1 MHLGPTT
8 SELYC
13 SMTRIYNI
21 ASFELDAS
29 PKDYKPTNFL
39 NHKHSLRFLLSQS
52 YELKKNIAKKE
63 IVAREL
69 HGTLGVSHSTLNFI
83 SNFSFFTD
91 IFWLMQWKWE
101 SHPSKQIFMF
111 RGKFLGTYSWE
122 NTSTMRVKCLVH
134 IHNRYHTLNTRW
146 TGHYTCNT
154 QCSSNNMS
162 LSVKHVEHGC
172 QHDGKVHKLGVT
184 PP

>member
-1 MHLGPTT
+1 MQASHFKNELMPNAITPGLCCKSNRPFKVKQMVKQKTVPYIDKFFCMHLGPTT

-52 YELKKNIAKKE
+52 YELNKKNIAKKE

-83 SNFSFFTD
+83 SNFSFFAENERVILVNT
-91 IFWLMQWKWE
+91 F
-101 SHPSKQIFMF
+101 SC
-111 RGKFLGTYSWE
+111 LGDS
-122 NTSTMRVKCLVH
+122 SLVH
-134 IHNRYHTLNTRW
+134 
-146 TGHYTCNT
+146 
-154 QCSSNNMS
+154 
-162 LSVKHVEHGC
+162 
-172 QHDGKVHKLGVT
+172 T
-184 PP
+184 PGRI